1 VLPRIWE
8 HPAFFLKDIEM
19 VGTGKISPDNDWV
32 EAGSITTEQTALAV
46 DGRDTATAEALA
58 AAKIIKI
65 NNARPGAYAFLFRF
79 RADGNA
85 DLDSVLELY
94 AARGTD
100 HYHRIATLTIVTG
113 LQNTAEATIHFC
125 DTITSSNEDDL
136 FDGTTSSLAD
146 MIAHYYVRT
155 LGFDKFLFIA
165 SDKDSNI
172 YVDYCR
178 LYDRS

>member
-1 VLPRIWE
+1 M
-8 HPAFFLKDIEM
+8 F
-19 VGTGKISPDNDWV
+19 GTGKVSLDNDWV
-32 EAGSITTEQTALAV
+32 EAGSITVEQAALAV
-46 DGRDTATAEALA
+46 DGRDTVTAEALA
-58 AAKIIKI
+58 AGKIVKF

-79 RADGNA
+79 RADGNE

-100 HYHRIATLTIVTG
+100 HYHHIATLTITTG
-113 LQNTAEATIHFC
+113 AQDTAVAAIHFC
-125 DTITSSNEDDL
+125 DTIALSNEDNL
-136 FDGTTSSLAD
+136 FDGTRSSLDD

-155 LGFDKFLFIA
+155 LGFDKWLFIA